1 MKTKAI
7 TLDVVKADPRVI
19 AVVRKADEIAALI
32 GLTEHGE
39 RHVSLVARNAA
50 RILTNLEH
58 PQRQA
63 DLAAI
68 AGYLHDIGNA
78 LNRSMHAQSGALLAT
93 NILTSLGMPVDE
105 VLEIS
110 SAIGHHHEADGAAIS
125 RVAAALILADKG
137 DVHRSRVRNP
147 DMIKFDIH
155 DRVNYSVEES
165 SIQVDR
171 EKREI
176 TLKLTIDLSVSSVM
190 EYFEIFLSRM
200 LASTKAA
207 QFLDTTFGFI
217 VNGNRLF

>member
-1 MKTKAI
+1 MKTKTI
-7 TLDVVKADPRVI
+7 TLDIVKADPRVI
-19 AVVRKADEIAALI
+19 SVVRKADEIAALI

-39 RHVSLVARNAA
+39 RHVGLVARNAA
-50 RILTNLEH
+50 SILASLEH
-58 PQRQA
+58 PKRQA
-63 DLAAI
+63 ELAAI

-78 LNRSMHAQSGALLAT
+78 LNRSMHAQTGALMASD
-93 NILTSLGMPVDE
+93 ILNDLGMSDGE
-105 VLEIS
+105 VLEIAA
-110 SAIGHHHEADGAAIS
+110 AIGHHHEADGAAIS
-125 RVAAALILADKG
+125 RVAAALILADKA

-165 SIQVDR
+165 SIEVDKA
-171 EKREI
+171 KRQI
-176 TLKLTIDLSVSSVM
+176 TLKLTIDPSVSGVM